1 MTNRRHALAVGL
13 AIVSIV
19 SATVLGLILT
29 NVIMGVPMVP
39 AGPVLAVFID
49 GGAVAAF
56 VLSWKNGS
64 FLVSGLLVIA
74 GIVSL
79 VPGLLGLITI
89 NFAVIEIPG
98 PILGFVIG
106 LVIVG
111 LGVAT
116 GIKTAKA
123 EPATVR

>member
-1 MTNRRHALAVGL
+1 MTKPRYKLAVGL
-13 AIVSIV
+13 AVVSIAA
-19 SATVLGLILT
+19 ATALGLILT
-29 NVIMGVPMVP
+29 NVIVGVPMVP
-39 AGPVLAVFID
+39 AGPVLAVFIN

-56 VLSWKNGS
+56 VLSWKQRS
-64 FLVSGLLVIA
+64 FLVSGLLVVA

-79 VPGLLGLITI
+79 VPGLLVLVSI

-106 LVIVG
+106 LAIVG

-116 GIKTAKA
+116 GIRTAKA
-123 EPATVR
+123 EPATVK